1 MVQDVK
7 QRGLPAYKKI
17 HDMML
22 DEEVVGGDE
31 TTENINGVLKWLWT
45 WRSERLT
52 YLAGGKGRGPKDFD
66 SEYPDGFPKSHLSPT
81 VSHFTIM
88 LLRKDIRF
96 ALHIC

>member
-1 MVQDVK
+1 MISLYIIKYEKLQNFFYICKFFLMFTSGKAV
-7 QRGLPAYKKI
+7 RRHPAYKKI

-52 YLAGGKGRGPKDFD
+52 
-66 SEYPDGFPKSHLSPT
+66 
-81 VSHFTIM
+81 
-88 LLRKDIRF
+88 
-96 ALHIC
+96 C

>member
-1 MVQDVK
+1 MQVFSNVHKWKSCQAAS
-7 QRGLPAYKKI
+7 RLKKI

-52 YLAGGKGRGPKDFD
+52 Y
-66 SEYPDGFPKSHLSPT
+66 
-81 VSHFTIM
+81 
-88 LLRKDIRF
+88 
-96 ALHIC
+96 

>member
-1 MVQDVK
+1 MFTSGKAV
-7 QRGLPAYKKI
+7 RRHLAYKKI

-52 YLAGGKGRGPKDFD
+52 Y
-66 SEYPDGFPKSHLSPT
+66 
-81 VSHFTIM
+81 
-88 LLRKDIRF
+88 
-96 ALHIC
+96 